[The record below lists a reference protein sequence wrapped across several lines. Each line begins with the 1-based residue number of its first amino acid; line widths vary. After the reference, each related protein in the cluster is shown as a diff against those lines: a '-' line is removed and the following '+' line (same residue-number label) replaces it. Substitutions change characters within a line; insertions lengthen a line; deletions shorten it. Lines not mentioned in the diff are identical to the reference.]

1 MVRVDADAPVRQSTR
16 AVVERHLITGIASI
30 RLVTNNPKKIE
41 GLVSG
46 GIVVRRRIASTTASN
61 PHNVGY
67 LRTKRERSGHL
78 IDLLDQK
85 SSA

>member
-1 MVRVDADAPVRQSTR
+1 VKSVD
-16 AVVERHLITGIASI
+16 L
-30 RLVTNNPKKIE
+30 LTNNPKKIE

-67 LRTKRERSGHL
+67 LQTKRERRGHL